1 MERINIKGMTCENCV
16 KSVKEAMENIPG
28 IKNVIINLE
37 EGFAEYEGL
46 IPKNLVE
53 KAIEAIGFDV
63 K

>member
-1 MERINIKGMTCENCV
+1 MEKINIKGMTCENCV
-16 KSVKEAMENIPG
+16 KSVKEAMEKIPG
-28 IKNVIINLE
+28 IKNVIVNLE

>member
-1 MERINIKGMTCENCV
+1 MNIKGMTCENCV
-16 KSVKEAMENIPG
+16 KSVKEAMEKIPG
-28 IKNVIINLE
+28 NKNVIVNLE

>member
-1 MERINIKGMTCENCV
+1 MEKINIKGMTCENCV
-16 KSVKEAMENIPG
+16 KAVKEAMEKIPG
-28 IKNVIINLE
+28 IKNIVVNLE

-46 IPKNLVE
+46 IPKSLVE

>member
-16 KSVKEAMENIPG
+16 KSVKEAMEKIPG
-28 IKNVIINLE
+28 IKNVIVNLE